1 MTERDTELQI
11 HFTGVQYEIYL
22 LEETQRVEY
31 DKEKQLLSNGW
42 KKVLHELHTRQYPD
56 VIKLVSLFLNSRRM
70 TQHCKMVRMEL
81 VTQLKEGQGEGV
93 WSSTLYTQDEDEDEM
108 ELYSNHFLQEL
119 IMLQSVLY
127 YHHSE
132 LIDAQPDDIMS
143 E

>member
-1 MTERDTELQI
+1 MTERETELQI
-11 HFTGVQYEIYL
+11 HFTGVQYEIYV
-22 LEETQRVEY
+22 LEETYSVNY

-42 KKVLHELHTRQYPD
+42 KKVLHELHTRHYSD

-81 VTQLKEGQGEGV
+81 VTQLKEGQGEGA
-93 WSSTLYTQDEDEDEM
+93 WSSTLYALDEDEDELA
-108 ELYSNHFLQEL
+108 LYDDQYLQEL

-127 YHHSE
+127 HHHSE
-132 LIDAQPDDIMS
+132 LIDEQADDIMT